1 MASHP
6 GRVRW
11 RGGVDDRDVPQGVP
25 AGKSEA
31 AGHTKIAWAMK
42 AVMWFGGLVVLIV
55 VVCGAL
61 LSIPFSQPAERRAI
75 GTSAVIALIVQLFAF
90 VIARVVS
97 GSNFFAGWI
106 TGVALRFVALIVYAY
121 VGVKLIGMPAAAAL
135 ISLATFLFVSTLVEP
150 KLLTK

>member
-1 MASHP
+1 
-6 GRVRW
+6 
-11 RGGVDDRDVPQGVP
+11 
-25 AGKSEA
+25 
-31 AGHTKIAWAMK
+31 
-42 AVMWFGGLVVLIV
+42 
-55 VVCGAL
+55 
-61 LSIPFSQPAERRAI
+61 
-75 GTSAVIALIVQLFAF
+75 